1 MTISKPFL
9 AITALLVLAGPVAAD
24 HGGTYAEAQAMA
36 SERGVPL
43 LLDFYSD
50 T

>member
-9 AITALLVLAGPVAAD
+9 AVATLLLLAGPVAAD
-24 HGGTYAEAQAMA
+24 AGSTTAEAQALA
-36 SERGVPL
+36 AKRGVPL

>member
-9 AITALLVLAGPVAAD
+9 AVAALLVLAGPVAAD
-24 HGGTYAEAQAMA
+24 SGITYSEAKAQAA
-36 SERGVPL
+36 KRGVPL